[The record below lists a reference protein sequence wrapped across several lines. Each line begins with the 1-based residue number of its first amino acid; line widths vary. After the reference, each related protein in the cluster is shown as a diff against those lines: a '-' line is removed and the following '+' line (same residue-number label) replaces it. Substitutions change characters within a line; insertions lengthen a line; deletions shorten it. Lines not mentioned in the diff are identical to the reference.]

1 MCLWQGGT
9 WDALLFPFDLLYIL
23 LCTPISFRA
32 NACVNALWALSLS
45 LTFFHDFKEVS
56 LGPSLLSVL
65 NIDLRVTPSHC
76 RCTQTSQLSEFTHR
90 TQSIPNS
97 ETPCFYVL
105 LLFPLLPPHDFTSKI
120 HFAVNFDEWFTCFQ
134 GKNCTSNLN
143 VFFTVT
149 VIIFSIWCW
158 DSTVGFL
165 CHVVICPNL
174 SLNAWKFWHFSK
186 KYKVGF
192 LCSSSC
198 LFHRCGHWVLPSTLV
213 FPISTTDRRF
223 LKFFGLVCI
232 DYAVSF
238 LWE

>member
-1 MCLWQGGT
+1 MPCCFPLAYFIFCY
-9 WDALLFPFDLLYIL
+9 ALPSLL
-23 LCTPISFRA
+23 RA
-32 NACVNALWALSLS
+32 KCCMNALRAPSLS
-45 LTFFHDFKEVS
+45 LTFFYDFKEVS

-76 RCTQTSQLSEFTHR
+76 HCTQTSQLSKFTHR

-105 LLFPLLPPHDFTSKI
+105 LLFPLLPPHKHFNFTSKI

-134 GKNCTSNLN
+134 GKNCISNLN

-149 VIIFSIWCW
+149 VIIFSIWGW

-192 LCSSSC
+192 LCSSS
-198 LFHRCGHWVLPSTLV
+198 
-213 FPISTTDRRF
+213 
-223 LKFFGLVCI
+223 
-232 DYAVSF
+232 
-238 LWE
+238 

>member
-1 MCLWQGGT
+1 MLCECLAGSFSFT
-9 WDALLFPFDLLYIL
+9 DLFYD
-23 LCTPISFRA
+23 C
-32 NACVNALWALSLS
+32 
-45 LTFFHDFKEVS
+45 KEVS

-65 NIDLRVTPSHC
+65 NIDLRVTPSRC
-76 RCTQTSQLSEFTHR
+76 RCTQTSQLSKFTHR

-97 ETPCFYVL
+97 ETPSFYVL
-105 LLFPLLPPHDFTSKI
+105 LLFPLLPPHEHFNFTSKI

-149 VIIFSIWCW
+149 VIIFSIWGW

-174 SLNAWKFWHFSK
+174 SLNVWKFWHFSK

-192 LCSSSC
+192 LCSSS
-198 LFHRCGHWVLPSTLV
+198 
-213 FPISTTDRRF
+213 
-223 LKFFGLVCI
+223 
-232 DYAVSF
+232 
-238 LWE
+238 